1 MKRLSLFLHSIRFRL
16 ALWFV
21 VILGIVIVAF
31 SAFIYYRQVQA
42 LQAAAIARLEIKTR
56 RLGGFL
62 RFASRDYF
70 QQTPLQ
76 LPRDPTSGES
86 VLNEGDELAFVDP
99 HGQTVQSWG
108 PINTS
113 GINQLVT
120 EEIKNQDAQI
130 AFSHMVLVGENSPSK
145 YIWVVAPVTSD
156 SGPVGFFLMGTP
168 IDPNGQL
175 PRQLVSLGLG
185 IFLTLGV
192 ALAGGVWLAD
202 RAMRPV
208 KTITE
213 AAQTIS
219 ETDLSLRLN
228 LDRKDELGELADTF
242 DAMLNRLQASFERL
256 RQFTADASHELR
268 TPLTIVDLESSRA
281 LTTPRHPQEY
291 ERVLKVIQ
299 SENQF
304 MIRMVTN
311 LLTLARMDAGQVT
324 LHKEEV
330 DLSDVALDVVERLA
344 PIAKKE
350 NARLSAGNLP
360 ELLIQGDRQFLVQMV
375 SNLVENAIKYSAGE
389 DIRVQ
394 VETGSRNS
402 ENGGQAWVRVIDNGI
417 GIAPDHLPHLFDRFY
432 QVDKART
439 RQNGEAELEGE
450 NHNQQKITEAFDTA
464 PSGTGLGLSIAQ
476 WIAQAHEGK
485 IQVQSELGKGSTFE
499 VSIPMGDLK
508 LSSNRK

>member
-1 MKRLSLFLHSIRFRL
+1 MKRLSLFFRSIRFRL

-31 SAFIYYRQVQA
+31 SAFIYYRQVQD
-42 LQAAAIARLEIKTR
+42 LQAAAIGRLEIKTR

-70 QQTPLQ
+70 KHRPLQ
-76 LPRDPTSGES
+76 FPSDPASGES
-86 VLNEGDELAFVDP
+86 FLQEEDELAFVDP
-99 HGQTVQSWG
+99 KGQAVQSWG

-113 GINQLVT
+113 WINQLVT
-120 EEIKNQDAQI
+120 EKINYQDTQI
-130 AFSHMVLVGENSPSK
+130 AFSHMVEVGEKTPSR
-145 YIWVVAPVTSD
+145 YLWVVAPVE
-156 SGPVGFFLMGTP
+156 SGNNPVGFFLIGTP

-175 PRQLVSLGLG
+175 PRLLVSLTLG
-185 IFLTLGV
+185 VLLTLGV

-208 KTITE
+208 KMITE

-281 LTTPRHPQEY
+281 LTTQRPAQEY

-330 DLSDVALDVVERLA
+330 DLSDVALEVVERLA
-344 PIAKKE
+344 PIAIREK
-350 NARLSAGNLP
+350 ARLSAGDLP
-360 ELLIQGDRQFLVQMV
+360 ELPILGDRQYLVQML
-375 SNLVENAIKYSAGE
+375 SNLVENAIKYSSVE
-389 DIRVQ
+389 DIRVH
-394 VETGSRNS
+394 VEAGSRNS
-402 ENGGQAWVRVIDNGI
+402 ENGTQAWVRVIDNGI

-439 RQNGEAELEGE
+439 HQNGEAEVEGD
-450 NHNQQKITEAFDTA
+450 NQNRQKVAEVFDSA

-476 WIAQAHEGK
+476 WIAQAHGGE
-485 IQVQSELGKGSTFE
+485 IRVQSELGKGSTFE
-499 VSIPMGDLK
+499 ASFPSVASKANSLQ
-508 LSSNRK
+508 

>member
-1 MKRLSLFLHSIRFRL
+1 MKRLSIFFRSIRFRL

-31 SAFIYYRQVQA
+31 SAFIYYRQVQD

-70 QQTPLQ
+70 QHTPLQ
-76 LPRDPTSGES
+76 LPSDPASGES
-86 VLNEGDELAFVDP
+86 VLQEGDELAFVNP
-99 HGQTVQSWG
+99 KGQTVQNWG
-108 PINTS
+108 PIPAS
-113 GINQLVT
+113 GINQLVS
-120 EEIKNQDAQI
+120 EAINNQDAQI
-130 AFSHMVLVGENSPSK
+130 AFSHMVVVGEKSPSK

-156 SGPVGFFLMGTP
+156 TGPVGFFLIGTP

-175 PRQLVSLGLG
+175 PRLLFSLTLG

-281 LTTPRHPQEY
+281 LTIQRHPQEY

-344 PIAKKE
+344 PIAKRE
-350 NARLSAGNLP
+350 NARLSAGDLP
-360 ELLIQGDRQFLVQMV
+360 ELLILGDRQFLVQMV
-375 SNLVENAIKYSAGE
+375 SNLVENAIKYSSGE
-389 DIRVQ
+389 DKRVQ
-394 VETGSRNS
+394 VETGSRDS
-402 ENGGQAWVRVIDNGI
+402 ENGTQAWVRVIDNGI
-417 GIAPDHLPHLFDRFY
+417 GIAPDHIPHLFDRFY

-439 RQNGEAELEGE
+439 RENGEAELEGE
-450 NHNQQKITEAFDTA
+450 NQNRQKVAEVFDSA

-476 WIAQAHEGK
+476 WIAQAHGGE
-485 IQVQSELGKGSTFE
+485 IRVESELGKGSTFE
-499 VSIPMGDLK
+499 VSIPMGDSK
-508 LSSNRK
+508 SSSNRK